1 MDDLLAGFRRSNARI
16 IDIRVSPIAPKSAIA
31 GMNAREPQM
40 VVTGSKSLYLQVLIA
55 VAAGIALGHF
65 YPAIAI
71 QMQPLGDAFVRLVK
85 MVIAPIIFITVVV
98 GIAKLTNTAGVGR
111 IGLKAILYFEIL
123 TTLAMVIGLIVGHF
137 VAPGVGVN
145 ADPKSLTAGAVA
157 RFIDPKAS
165 QTATEFLIAIIPD
178 QIFNA
183 FAKGDILPVL
193 FFAVLFGVA
202 LAKVGE
208 RASGLARGLDQAGA
222 AFFGVVSLIMR
233 VAPIGAFG
241 AMAFA
246 IGRYGIGTLGNLLYL
261 MAAFYATCVVFVFV
275 VLAAVMAYCRLSLFQ
290 LIRYLKEEFFIVLGT
305 SSSEAA
311 LPTLMEKL
319 ENLGCSR
326 PLVGLV
332 VPLGYAFNLD
342 GTSIYFTMAIAY
354 ISQALNIPLSLGE
367 WVGILGVLLLTSK
380 GAAAVTGGG
389 FITLAATLGTLA
401 GKLPVE
407 SIVLVFPIDRFM
419 SEARAITNLFGNAVA
434 TIFVARWEGQLDYAR
449 ARAVLARHT
458 APEVLSR
465 A

>member
-1 MDDLLAGFRRSNARI
+1 
-16 IDIRVSPIAPKSAIA
+16 
-31 GMNAREPQM
+31 M
-40 VVTGSKSLYLQVLIA
+40 VVTGSKSLYLQV
-55 VAAGIALGHF
+55 VAAVVLGVLLGHF
-65 YPAIAI
+65 YPDYAV

-111 IGLKAILYFEIL
+111 IGLKALIYFELL
-123 TTLAMVIGLIVGHF
+123 TTLAMLIGLLVGHLF
-137 VAPGVGVN
+137 EPGLGVN
-145 ADPKSLTAGAVA
+145 ADPRTLNAGVVA
-157 RFIDPKAS
+157 RYVDPKAK
-165 QTATEFLIAIIPD
+165 QTVVEFLVNIIPE
-178 QIFNA
+178 QIVSA

-193 FFAVLFGVA
+193 FFAVLFGIA

-208 RASGLARGLDQAGA
+208 RGSAFVKILDQAGA
-222 AFFGVVSLIMR
+222 AMFGVVALIMR

-246 IGRYGIGTLGNLLYL
+246 IGRYGIGTLSNLLYL
-261 MAAFYATCVVFVFV
+261 MLAFYATCVVFVFV
-275 VLAAVMAYCRLSLFQ
+275 VLGTVLAYCGLNL
-290 LIRYLKEEFFIVLGT
+290 LHLLRYLKEEFFIVLGT
-305 SSSEAA
+305 SSSESA

-319 ENLGCSR
+319 ENMGCSR

-354 ISQALNIPLSLGE
+354 IAQALNIQLSPGDYLT
-367 WVGILGVLLLTSK
+367 ILTVLLLTSK

-401 GKLPVE
+401 GKIPVE
-407 SIVLVFPIDRFM
+407 AIVLVFPIDRFM

-434 TIFVARWEGQLDYAR
+434 TIFVAKWEGQLDLSR
-449 ARAVLARHT
+449 ARVILAGHT
-458 APEVLSR
+458 APEVVSR